1 MTARWSGRLVALLAA
16 MLVGALAAGFALPE
30 GTRVTILTGDGGQF
44 LGHGRVTNGQLVLPV
59 LLRDIPSV
67 VVFIDRDPDQ
77 LEVLQGLV
85 RGGALI
91 VVVPGRGQVAFGE
104 LASNAGVVL
113 AVKPAAG
120 EQPVAGGDGPPEGK
134 GGPPAGKGG
143 PSGGGGGPPTGN
155 PPGPA
160 GKP

>member
-1 MTARWSGRLVALLAA
+1 

-44 LGHGRVTNGQLVLPV
+44 LGHGRVINGELVLPV
-59 LLRDIPSV
+59 LPREIPSV
-67 VVFIDRDPDQ
+67 VVFIGRDPDR

-91 VVVPGRGQVAFGE
+91 VIMPGRGLVAFGE
-104 LASNAGVVL
+104 LASDAGVVL
-113 AVKPAAG
+113 ALKPTSSG
-120 EQPVAGGDGPPEGK
+120 QPPAGGDSPP
-134 GGPPAGKGG
+134 GGISG
-143 PSGGGGGPPTGN
+143 PSGGGGSPPGES
-155 PPGPA
+155 PPGPP